1 VKQHGGVFGL
11 FAGVFLICLIRAPW
25 LGRFYAAICFGAG
38 CLVPLLTVVAVMFLV
53 GTLPNFWFW
62 TVEYALQY
70 ASQAS
75 LSEGAVNLL
84 RWFEG
89 QWFAAGLLCSFTLI
103 GMLALLRQRT
113 ATSMEPILLLIAS
126 MLATVPGFYFR
137 SHYFILAVPSV
148 CLLGGYGIFVASQ
161 WLSARLRG
169 SQNLSAAGLLSLL
182 LLTFLWSSRNLLL
195 LVPLDEVSR
204 LIFGA
209 NPFVESREI
218 AQYIR
223 ERTSEDERIAI
234 IGSEP
239 QIYFYANRRAATGYI
254 YMYAL
259 MEDHP
264 FSQQMQQ
271 QVIEEVESV
280 NPNYLVYVNVPN
292 SWLVRPG
299 SDRTIFNW
307 YSQYVQS
314 YDLVGLVAL
323 AQDGATYYW
332 DAELPNDI
340 NMMTMGVYIY
350 KRANR

>member
-1 VKQHGGVFGL
+1 
-11 FAGVFLICLIRAPW
+11 
-25 LGRFYAAICFGAG
+25 
-38 CLVPLLTVVAVMFLV
+38 
-53 GTLPNFWFW
+53 
-62 TVEYALQY
+62 
-70 ASQAS
+70 
-75 LSEGAVNLL
+75 
-84 RWFEG
+84 
-89 QWFAAGLLCSFTLI
+89 
-103 GMLALLRQRT
+103 
-113 ATSMEPILLLIAS
+113 LLLA
-126 MLATVPGFYFR
+126 
-137 SHYFILAVPSV
+137 
-148 CLLGGYGIFVASQ
+148 
-161 WLSARLRG
+161 
-169 SQNLSAAGLLSLL
+169 
-182 LLTFLWSSRNLLL
+182 
-195 LVPLDEVSR
+195 PLDEVSR
-204 LIFGA
+204 LIYGA
-209 NPFVESREI
+209 NPFVESMEI
-218 AQYIR
+218 AQYIS

-332 DAELPNDI
+332 DAELPNDV